1 MKYEI
6 WLYLSLFLS
15 ILTSAFGVIADVAI
29 SSNFEI
35 TYLNHGDFEIL
46 EIANAFLTL
55 KAE

>member
-15 ILTSAFGVIADVAI
+15 ILTSAFGVIADVDI
-29 SSNFEI
+29 NSNFKI
-35 TYLNHGDFEIL
+35 RCLNHGDFEIL
-46 EIANAFLTL
+46 ETANAFLTL